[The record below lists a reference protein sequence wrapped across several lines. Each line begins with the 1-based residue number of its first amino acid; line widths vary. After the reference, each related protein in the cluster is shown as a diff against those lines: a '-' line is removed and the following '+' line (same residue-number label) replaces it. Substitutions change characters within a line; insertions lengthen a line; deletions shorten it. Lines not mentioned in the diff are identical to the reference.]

1 MISRHLF
8 QPSSLWAYG
17 SGLSSSKP
25 QSIFLILLLSM
36 LCAWVEPE
44 TSIYVFQDI
53 SAWVGVGSSIPQAS
67 SICKG
72 CSRPSMPHDHQ
83 CLNYSLTVPKYMESY
98 IKKLLNLIVLM
109 KICVDLK
116 MRICLSGFQNRENK
130 GNSLFIFFIRP
141 AHLFCAQ
148 QSLPNCDNLLNS
160 RILWHVWTARE
171 SEGGLRY

>member
-1 MISRHLF
+1 
-8 QPSSLWAYG
+8 
-17 SGLSSSKP
+17 
-25 QSIFLILLLSM
+25 
-36 LCAWVEPE
+36 
-44 TSIYVFQDI
+44 
-53 SAWVGVGSSIPQAS
+53 
-67 SICKG
+67 
-72 CSRPSMPHDHQ
+72 
-83 CLNYSLTVPKYMESY
+83 MESY

-160 RILWHVWTARE
+160 RIL
-171 SEGGLRY
+171 